1 MQRIDRR
8 QLLRYGKMGLFAAL
22 GCGITS
28 QWLPA
33 QAQTR
38 SQADPGLVVRW
49 LGHTCFLFAGEGQK
63 FLVNPFRPIGCTAGY
78 KPPKEVVDLV
88 LISSRLLDE
97 GTYEELPGNPR
108 VLQESGAYDFRGKA
122 IQGIRTTHDRESG
135 RRFGINIVWTWAQA
149 GIKIVHLGGA
159 AAPITAEQQILIGRP
174 DVLLIPVGGGPK
186 AYNAEEAKQVIQT
199 LNPKLIIPTH
209 YRTQAADAT
218 ACDIAGVDEFL
229 NLMSGAANIER
240 VNSDAINLTPAD
252 LPQTGRVI
260 KVLSYKF

>member
-1 MQRIDRR
+1 MHKINRR
-8 QLLRYGKMGLFAAL
+8 QLLRYGKMGLLAVL
-22 GCGITS
+22 GGGITS
-28 QWLPA
+28 QWLSA
-33 QAQTR
+33 QAQTP

-49 LGHTCFLFAGEGQK
+49 LGHTCFFFAGEGQK

-97 GTYEELPGNPR
+97 GSYEELPGNPR

-174 DVLLIPVGGGPK
+174 DLLLIPVGGGPK

-218 ACDIAGVDEFL
+218 ACDIDPVDEFL
-229 NLMSGAANIER
+229 ALMSGAANIER
-240 VNSDAINLTPAD
+240 VNSDAINLTPAG